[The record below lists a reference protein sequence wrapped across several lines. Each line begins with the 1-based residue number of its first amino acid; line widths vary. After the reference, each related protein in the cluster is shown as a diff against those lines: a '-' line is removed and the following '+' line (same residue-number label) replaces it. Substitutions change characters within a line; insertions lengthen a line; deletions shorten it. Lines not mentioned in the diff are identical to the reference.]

1 MHNSTN
7 NYMEFFMRMFFVI
20 FTMLFIQFDLYGANH
35 SVKMLNQG
43 SSGVMVFEPAYL
55 KINIGDSVT
64 FESTDAAHNSAS
76 IPGMIPSLASSWN
89 GGLSQN
95 ITVMFD
101 VAGIYGYQCT
111 PHSMMAMVG
120 VIQVGDDKSNLD
132 TAKAVAQQFK
142 SSFVMNQSRLD
153 DLLSKI

>member
-1 MHNSTN
+1 MHNNTN
-7 NYMEFFMRMFFVI
+7 NYMEFFMRQFFVI

-76 IPGMIPSLASSWN
+76 IPGMIPSSASSWN
-89 GGLSQN
+89 GGLSQDL
-95 ITVMFD
+95 TVMFD

>member
-1 MHNSTN
+1 MHNNTN
-7 NYMEFFMRMFFVI
+7 NYMEFFMRQFFVI

-35 SVKMLNQG
+35 SIKMLNQG

-76 IPGMIPSLASSWN
+76 IPGMIPSSASSWN
-89 GGLSQN
+89 GGLSQDL
-95 ITVMFD
+95 TVMFD

-132 TAKAVAQQFK
+132 SAKAVAQQFK
-142 SSFVMNQSRLD
+142 SSFVMNQTRLD
-153 DLLSKI
+153 NLLSKI